1 MTTLEAQM
9 QVDYGIFLLKKYLEK
24 LEKPTSP
31 IDAAIDMACGRN
43 GIKEIRDDAIEVLES
58 IVEAKTFLGY
68 DCERE
73 QEMKNKIRQLGGQD
87 HKVFRK

>member
-1 MTTLEAQM
+1 MTTIEAQM

-31 IDAAIDMACGRN
+31 IDDAIDMACGRN
-43 GIKEIRDDAIEVLES
+43 RTKEIRDDAIEVLES
-58 IVEAKTFLGY
+58 IIEAKTFLGY

-73 QEMKNKIRQLGGQD
+73 QEMKNKIKLLGGKG
-87 HKVFRK
+87 H